1 MDLKAK
7 LQEAKALIS
16 DDSRWT
22 QGINAVDRDGRAV
35 HASHPHACK
44 WCARGALQKVFG
56 IFQDFY
62 STPADVLASYCA
74 VRETL
79 DNCALAKTNGTK
91 AMIGVNDDLGH
102 SDTMEMFDCGITKY
116 S

>member
-22 QGINAVDRDGRAV
+22 QGTNAVDGRGWAV
-35 HASHPHACK
+35 HATNPNACK

-56 IFQDFY
+56 IFEDFY
-62 STPADVLASYCA
+62 STPADIRASYCA

-79 DNCALAKTNGTK
+79 DRCALSKTNGTK

-102 SDTMEMFDCGITKY
+102 SDTMEMFDCGIAKH